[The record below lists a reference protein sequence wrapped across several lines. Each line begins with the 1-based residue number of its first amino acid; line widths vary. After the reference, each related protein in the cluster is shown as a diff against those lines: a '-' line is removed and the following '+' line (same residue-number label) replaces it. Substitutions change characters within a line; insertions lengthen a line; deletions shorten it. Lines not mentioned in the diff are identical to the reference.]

1 MVQSV
6 TGAMS
11 LVLGVLAL
19 GDSCLG
25 DCNLGSKLKALG
37 SKLALLGSK
46 LGVKLAPKSLKIGA
60 RGPLGR
66 VLGGSWGVLGRA
78 CPQVGP
84 SSPK

>member
-1 MVQSV
+1 M

-46 LGVKLAPKSLKIGA
+46 LGVKLAPKSFKIGA
-60 RGPLGR
+60 PSASWKGLGR
-66 VLGGSWGVLGRA
+66 ILGGLGEVL
-78 CPQVGP
+78 PP
-84 SSPK
+84 SRPK

>member
-1 MVQSV
+1 M
-6 TGAMS
+6 
-11 LVLGVLAL
+11 LGVLAL

-37 SKLALLGSK
+37 AKLALLGSK

-66 VLGGSWGVLGRA
+66 VLGGILGGLGEVLPPSRA
-78 CPQVGP
+78 
-84 SSPK
+84 K